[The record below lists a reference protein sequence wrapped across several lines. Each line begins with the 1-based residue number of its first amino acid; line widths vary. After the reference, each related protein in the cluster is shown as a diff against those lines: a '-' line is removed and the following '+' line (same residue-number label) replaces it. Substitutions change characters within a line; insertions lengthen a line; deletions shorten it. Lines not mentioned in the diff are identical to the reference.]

1 MTPNEERQYLC
12 DLLLEASRW
21 RISEDDAE
29 NCYNGLE
36 LEVRSRLQR
45 LNGQDNEVPA
55 GTVEEDEG
63 APEAAATPKMNARQR
78 YESTH
83 IRLVGPDGKRH
94 SYRIEDC
101 EQVPNPVSPTGYSWR
116 LKENKEETA

>member
-29 NCYNGLE
+29 NGYNGIE
-36 LEVRSRLQR
+36 LEVRDRLQR
-45 LNGQDNEVPA
+45 LNGQDHGGSA
-55 GTVEEDEG
+55 GAVEEEEG
-63 APEAAATPKMNARQR
+63 GATEAAATPKMNARQR

-101 EQVPNPVSPTGYSWR
+101 EQVPSKNSPTGYSWR
-116 LKENKEETA
+116 LKGTGK

>member
-1 MTPNEERQYLC
+1 MKKSEERQYLC

-29 NCYNGLE
+29 NGYNGLE
-36 LEVRSRLQR
+36 LEVRDRLQR

-63 APEAAATPKMNARQR
+63 ATEAAATPKMNARQR

-116 LKENKEETA
+116 LKENKEALA

>member
-1 MTPNEERQYLC
+1 MKKSEERQYLC

-29 NCYNGLE
+29 NGYNGLE
-36 LEVRSRLQR
+36 LEVRDRLQR
-45 LNGQDNEVPA
+45 LNRLDQESPA

-63 APEAAATPKMNARQR
+63 AEEAAAEPKMNARQR
-78 YESTH
+78 YESSH
-83 IRLVGPDGKRH
+83 VRLVGPDGKRH
-94 SYRIEDC
+94 SYRIDEC

-116 LKENKEETA
+116 LKETQDVTA

>member
-21 RISEDDAE
+21 RISEDDSE
-29 NCYNGLE
+29 NGYNGLE
-36 LEVRSRLQR
+36 LEVRDRLQR
-45 LNGQDNEVPA
+45 LNGPDNEVQA
-55 GTVEEDEG
+55 RAVEEEG
-63 APEAAATPKMNARQR
+63 ADEAVATPRMNARQR

-94 SYRIEDC
+94 SYRIDDC
-101 EQVPNPVSPTGYSWR
+101 EQVPSKNSPTGYSWR